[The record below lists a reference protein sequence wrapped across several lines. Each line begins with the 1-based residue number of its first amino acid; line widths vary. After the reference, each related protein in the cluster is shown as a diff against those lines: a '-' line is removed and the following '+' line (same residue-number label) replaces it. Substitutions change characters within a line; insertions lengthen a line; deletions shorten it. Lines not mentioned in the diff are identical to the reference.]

1 MCQPAVGAN
10 LVFALELITLSFLC
24 TMGEHKVRPYIG
36 LANKKMRNLFFEY
49 SLYKENPMTEN
60 DDQYLFQ
67 DDDDYMFGDEL
78 EDNEPETDEVSKSS
92 DSSWKIMIVD
102 DEADVHRMTER
113 ILEDITFDGIGF
125 TYLNAY
131 SGKEAKELIK
141 EHPDT
146 ALILLDVVMRTENDG
161 LKVVEFIRN
170 DIQNTFVRIILRTGQ
185 PGQAPER
192 KVITDYDIHDYKL
205 KSMLT
210 DQALYTAV
218 ISALRTY
225 RDLRIIEKKHNE
237 LEQALVDAEAAE
249 KARYQ
254 ILANINHEI
263 KTPLQGILGFTE
275 ILMISESNNDNREYL
290 SHIKHS
296 AEGLH
301 KVLSNVLEL
310 TELVGGAWEL
320 NDAKILFYDYLE
332 QIMDT
337 IQTQA
342 EWKSI
347 MVAYDVDKRIPQS
360 IVIDPKRL
368 RQILMNLLINAVRY
382 TDDGTVSLTV
392 ALKQDQNLYFTI
404 KDTGSGIP
412 KENQPQIF
420 DPFMLGEN
428 FLSKKHAGVGVGLSI
443 CKNIVQKMNGTI
455 WFESE
460 PNEGSTFY
468 FTVPFKTEH

>member
-1 MCQPAVGAN
+1 
-10 LVFALELITLSFLC
+10 
-24 TMGEHKVRPYIG
+24 
-36 LANKKMRNLFFEY
+36 
-49 SLYKENPMTEN
+49 MTEN

-67 DDDDYMFGDEL
+67 DDDDYLFGDES
-78 EDNEPETDEVSKSS
+78 EDNEIQNENKIVSSESK
-92 DSSWKIMIVD
+92 WKLMIVD

-113 ILEDITFDGIGF
+113 ILEDITFDGKGF

-131 SGKEAKELIK
+131 SGKEAKELIV

-161 LKVVEFIRN
+161 LKVVEFIRS
-170 DIQNTFVRIILRTGQ
+170 DIQNKFVRIILRTGQ

-237 LEQALVDAEAAE
+237 LEKALADAQAAQ

-275 ILMISESNNDNREYL
+275 ILMISESNDDNREYL
-290 SHIKHS
+290 GHIKHS

-310 TELVGGAWEL
+310 TELVGDSWEL
-320 NDAKILFYDYLE
+320 NDANILFKEYIE

-347 MVAYDVDKRIPQS
+347 MVAYDIDKHIPQS
-360 IVIDPKRL
+360 IIIDPKRL
-368 RQILMNLLINAVRY
+368 RQVLMNLLINAVRY
-382 TDDGTVSLTV
+382 TEDGTVSLTV
-392 ALKQDQNLYFTI
+392 ELKPEKQLYFVI

-412 KENQPQIF
+412 EENQAQIF

-428 FLSKKHAGVGVGLSI
+428 FLNKKYAGVGVGLSI
-443 CKNIVQKMNGTI
+443 CKSIIQKMNGSI
-455 WFESE
+455 WFESQ

-468 FTVPFKTEH
+468 FSVPFRTTY

>member
-1 MCQPAVGAN
+1 
-10 LVFALELITLSFLC
+10 
-24 TMGEHKVRPYIG
+24 
-36 LANKKMRNLFFEY
+36 
-49 SLYKENPMTEN
+49 MTEN
-60 DDQYLFQ
+60 DDQYIFQ
-67 DDDDYMFGDEL
+67 DDDEYMFGDES
-78 EDNEPETDEVSKSS
+78 EDIVPPQEDEIVSSEYF
-92 DSSWKIMIVD
+92 WKIMIVD

-113 ILEDITFDGIGF
+113 ILEDITFDGQGF

-131 SGKEAKELIK
+131 SGKEAKELIA

-161 LKVVEFIRN
+161 LKVVEFVRN
-170 DIQNTFVRIILRTGQ
+170 QIKNNFVRIILRTGQ

-237 LEQALVDAEAAE
+237 LEKALSDAEAAQ
-249 KARYQ
+249 KSRYQ

-275 ILMISESNNDNREYL
+275 ILMLSETNDDYREYL
-290 SHIKHS
+290 GHIKHS

-310 TELVGGAWEL
+310 TELVGDSWEL
-320 NDAKILFYDYLE
+320 NNANILFREYID

-347 MVAYDVDKRIPQS
+347 MVAYDIDKQIPQS
-360 IVIDPKRL
+360 IIFDPKRIK
-368 RQILMNLLINAVRY
+368 QVLMNLLINAVRY
-382 TDDGTVSLTV
+382 TDDGTVSLNVERTSDNQLQF
-392 ALKQDQNLYFTI
+392 AI
-404 KDTGSGIP
+404 KDTGEGIP
-412 KENQPQIF
+412 KENQSQIF

-428 FLSKKHAGVGVGLSI
+428 FLSKKHSGMGVGLSI
-443 CKNIVQKMNGTI
+443 CKSIVQKMNGKI

-460 PNEGSTFY
+460 SNEGSTFY
-468 FTVPFKTEH
+468 FSIPIKTEFEKSVC

>member
-1 MCQPAVGAN
+1 MPD
-10 LVFALELITLSFLC
+10 
-24 TMGEHKVRPYIG
+24 
-36 LANKKMRNLFFEY
+36 
-49 SLYKENPMTEN
+49 N

-67 DDDDYMFGDEL
+67 DDDEYMFGDEPE
-78 EDNEPETDEVSKSS
+78 EDEPPHEIEIDAFEEL
-92 DSSWKIMIVD
+92 WKIMIVD
-102 DEADVHRMTER
+102 DEADIHRMTER
-113 ILEDITFDGIGF
+113 ILEDITFDGKGF

-131 SGKEAKELIK
+131 SGKEAKELIQ

-161 LKVVEFIRN
+161 LMVVEFIRN
-170 DIQNTFVRIILRTGQ
+170 DIENRFVRIILRTGQ

-225 RDLRIIEKKHNE
+225 RDLRVIEKKHCE
-237 LEQALVDAEAAE
+237 LEKALSDAEAAQ

-275 ILMISESNNDNREYL
+275 ILMISEVNEDNQEYL

-310 TELVGGAWEL
+310 TELAGGTWEL
-320 NDAKILFYDYLE
+320 NDSRIIFKEYLD

-337 IQTQA
+337 IQIQA
-342 EWKSI
+342 EWKSV
-347 MVAYDVDKRIPQS
+347 MVGYDIDKQIPQS
-360 IVIDPKRL
+360 IITDPKRL
-368 RQILMNLLINAVRY
+368 KQVLMNLLINAVRY
-382 TDDGTVSLTV
+382 TDDGTVLLTV
-392 ALKQDQNLYFTI
+392 DLKPDNYLSFVI
-404 KDTGSGIP
+404 KDTGAGIP
-412 KENQPQIF
+412 LENQAQIF
-420 DPFMLGEN
+420 ESFMLGED
-428 FLSKKHAGVGVGLSI
+428 FLSKKNAGIGVGLSI
-443 CKNIVQKMNGTI
+443 CKNIIQKMNGTI
-455 WFESE
+455 SFESQ
-460 PNEGSTFY
+460 PNEGSTFF
-468 FTVPFKTEH
+468 FTVPFKSDL

>member
-1 MCQPAVGAN
+1 
-10 LVFALELITLSFLC
+10 
-24 TMGEHKVRPYIG
+24 
-36 LANKKMRNLFFEY
+36 
-49 SLYKENPMTEN
+49 MTEN

-67 DDDDYMFGDEL
+67 DDDDYLFGDEAEEIEPQD
-78 EDNEPETDEVSKSS
+78 EDKNVSSES
-92 DSSWKIMIVD
+92 NWKLMIVD

-113 ILEDITFDGIGF
+113 ILEDITFDGKGF

-131 SGKEAKELIK
+131 SGKEAKELIV

-146 ALILLDVVMRTENDG
+146 ALLLLDVVMRTENDG
-161 LKVVEFIRN
+161 LKVVEFIRS
-170 DIQNTFVRIILRTGQ
+170 DIKNRFVRIILRTGQ
-185 PGQAPER
+185 PGLAPER
-192 KVITDYDIHDYKL
+192 KVITDFDIHDYKL

-237 LEQALVDAEAAE
+237 LEKALADAQAAQ

-290 SHIKHS
+290 GHIKHS

-310 TELVGGAWEL
+310 TELAGDSWEL
-320 NDAKILFYDYLE
+320 NDATILFREYME

-347 MVAYDVDKRIPQS
+347 MVDYDIDKHIPQS
-360 IVIDPKRL
+360 IIIDPKRL
-368 RQILMNLLINAVRY
+368 RQVLMNLLINAVRY
-382 TDDGTVSLTV
+382 TEDGTVSLTV
-392 ALKQDQNLYFTI
+392 ELKPEKQLYFVI

-412 KENQPQIF
+412 KENQAQIF

-428 FLSKKHAGVGVGLSI
+428 FLNKRYAGVGVGLSI
-443 CKNIVQKMNGTI
+443 CKSIVQKMNGNI
-455 WFESE
+455 WFESQ

-468 FTVPFKTEH
+468 FTVPFRTEF

>member
-1 MCQPAVGAN
+1 
-10 LVFALELITLSFLC
+10 LIDAKRTI
-24 TMGEHKVRPYIG
+24 H
-36 LANKKMRNLFFEY
+36 
-49 SLYKENPMTEN
+49 KENPMTEN
-60 DDQYLFQ
+60 DDQYIFQ
-67 DDDDYMFGDEL
+67 DDDEYMFGEESEDLDIPQDE
-78 EDNEPETDEVSKSS
+78 EIISKESF
-92 DSSWKIMIVD
+92 WKIMIVD
-102 DEADVHRMTER
+102 DEPDVHRMTER
-113 ILEDITFDGIGF
+113 ILEDITFDGQGF
-125 TYLNAY
+125 TYLNGY

-141 EHPDT
+141 KHPDT

-170 DIQNTFVRIILRTGQ
+170 HIKNTFVRIILRTGQ

-237 LEQALVDAEAAE
+237 LEQALANAEAAQ
-249 KARYQ
+249 KSRYQ

-275 ILMISESNNDNREYL
+275 ILMISETNDDNREYL
-290 SHIKHS
+290 GHIKHS

-310 TELVGGAWEL
+310 TELVGESWEL
-320 NDAKILFYDYLE
+320 NNATILFREYIDL
-332 QIMDT
+332 IMDT

-347 MVAYDVDKRIPQS
+347 MVAYDIDKHIPQS
-360 IVIDPKRL
+360 IIIDPKRL
-368 RQILMNLLINAVRY
+368 KQVLMNLLINAVRY

-392 ALKQDQNLYFTI
+392 ELNPDNHLHFVV
-404 KDTGSGIP
+404 KDTGAGIP
-412 KENQPQIF
+412 KENQDQIF
-420 DPFMLGEN
+420 EPFMLGEN
-428 FLSKKHAGVGVGLSI
+428 FLSKKYSGVGVGLSI
-443 CKNIVQKMNGTI
+443 CKSIIQKMNGKI
-455 WFESE
+455 WFESQA
-460 PNEGSTFY
+460 NEGSIFY
-468 FTVPFKTEH
+468 FSIPFKTEF

>member
-1 MCQPAVGAN
+1 M
-10 LVFALELITLSFLC
+10 SD
-24 TMGEHKVRPYIG
+24 
-36 LANKKMRNLFFEY
+36 
-49 SLYKENPMTEN
+49 N
-60 DDQYLFQ
+60 DEQYLFQ
-67 DDDDYMFGDEL
+67 DDDEYMFGDES
-78 EDNEPETDEVSKSS
+78 EDNETVQEDIADVSE
-92 DSSWKIMIVD
+92 SSWKIMIVD

-113 ILEDITFDGIGF
+113 ILEDITFDSKGF

-170 DIQNTFVRIILRTGQ
+170 DIKNTFVRIILRTGQ

-237 LEQALVDAEAAE
+237 LEKALIDAEAAE
-249 KARYQ
+249 QARYQ

-275 ILMISESNNDNREYL
+275 ILMISEKNDDNREYL

-301 KVLSNVLEL
+301 KVLTNVLEL
-310 TELVGGAWEL
+310 TELVGTSWDLKNATIIFRE
-320 NDAKILFYDYLE
+320 YLS
-332 QIMDT
+332 QIMNT

-347 MVAYDVDKRIPQS
+347 MVAYDIDKRIPTS
-360 IVIDPKRL
+360 LIIDPKRL
-368 RQILMNLLINAVRY
+368 RQVLMNLLINAVRY

-392 ALKQDQNLYFTI
+392 ELKPDNFLYFTI

-412 KENQPQIF
+412 KENQSQIF
-420 DPFMLGEN
+420 DPFMLGED
-428 FLSKKHAGVGVGLSI
+428 FLSKKYAGVGVGLSI
-443 CKNIVQKMNGTI
+443 CKSIVQKMNGTI
-455 WFESE
+455 GFESQL
-460 PNEGSTFY
+460 NEGSLFY
-468 FTVPFKTEH
+468 FSVPFQTEF

>member
-1 MCQPAVGAN
+1 
-10 LVFALELITLSFLC
+10 
-24 TMGEHKVRPYIG
+24 
-36 LANKKMRNLFFEY
+36 
-49 SLYKENPMTEN
+49 MTEN

-67 DDDDYMFGDEL
+67 DDDDYLFGDEAEEIEPQD
-78 EDNEPETDEVSKSS
+78 EDKNVSSES
-92 DSSWKIMIVD
+92 NWKLMIVD

-113 ILEDITFDGIGF
+113 ILEDITFDGKGF

-131 SGKEAKELIK
+131 SGKEAKELIV

-146 ALILLDVVMRTENDG
+146 ALLLLDVVMRTENDG
-161 LKVVEFIRN
+161 LKVVEFIRS
-170 DIQNTFVRIILRTGQ
+170 DIKNRFVRIILRTGQ

-237 LEQALVDAEAAE
+237 LEKALADAQAAQ

-290 SHIKHS
+290 GHIKHS

-310 TELVGGAWEL
+310 TELAGDSWEL
-320 NDAKILFYDYLE
+320 NDATILFREYME

-347 MVAYDVDKRIPQS
+347 MVDYDIDKHIPQS
-360 IVIDPKRL
+360 IIIDPKRL
-368 RQILMNLLINAVRY
+368 RQVLMNLLINAVRY
-382 TDDGTVSLTV
+382 TEDGTVSLTV
-392 ALKQDQNLYFTI
+392 ELKPEKQLYFVI

-412 KENQPQIF
+412 KENQAQIF

-428 FLSKKHAGVGVGLSI
+428 FLNKRYAGVGVGLSI
-443 CKNIVQKMNGTI
+443 CKSIVQKMNGNI
-455 WFESE
+455 WFESQ

-468 FTVPFKTEH
+468 FTVPFRTEF

>member
-1 MCQPAVGAN
+1 
-10 LVFALELITLSFLC
+10 
-24 TMGEHKVRPYIG
+24 
-36 LANKKMRNLFFEY
+36 
-49 SLYKENPMTEN
+49 MTEN

-67 DDDDYMFGDEL
+67 DDDEYMFGDES
-78 EDNEPETDEVSKSS
+78 DDMDTPPEEEKVSSES
-92 DSSWKIMIVD
+92 TWKIMIVD

-113 ILEDITFDGIGF
+113 ILEDITFDGKGF
-125 TYLNAY
+125 TYYNAY
-131 SGKEAKELIK
+131 SGKEAKELIV

-170 DIQNTFVRIILRTGQ
+170 DIQNNFVRIIMRTGQ

-225 RDLRIIEKKHNE
+225 RDLRIIEQKHNE
-237 LEQALVDAEAAE
+237 LEKALSDAEAAQ

-275 ILMISESNNDNREYL
+275 ILMISESNDDNREYL
-290 SHIKHS
+290 EHIKHS

-301 KVLSNVLEL
+301 KVLTNVLEL
-310 TELVGGAWEL
+310 TELTGGSWDL
-320 NDAKILFYDYLE
+320 HDATILFREYIE

-347 MVAYDVDKRIPQS
+347 MVDYDIDKHIPQS
-360 IVIDPKRL
+360 IITDPKRL
-368 RQILMNLLINAVRY
+368 RQVLMNLLINAVRY
-382 TDDGTVSLTV
+382 TDDGTVSLTIE
-392 ALKQDQNLYFTI
+392 LNKDNHLYFI
-404 KDTGSGIP
+404 VKDTGAGIP
-412 KENQPQIF
+412 IENQSQIF
-420 DPFMLGEN
+420 DPFMLGED
-428 FLSKKHAGVGVGLSI
+428 FLSKKYSGVGVGLSI
-443 CKNIVQKMNGTI
+443 CKNIVQKMNGKI
-455 WFESE
+455 WFESH
-460 PNEGSTFY
+460 PHEGSIFY
-468 FTVPFKTEH
+468 FTVPFKTDSLRYQSETTHRNPIIFDE

>member
-1 MCQPAVGAN
+1 MEASD
-10 LVFALELITLSFLC
+10 LSNQADIFQIVAKP
-24 TMGEHKVRPYIG
+24 TIQ
-36 LANKKMRNLFFEY
+36 
-49 SLYKENPMTEN
+49 KENVMTEN
-60 DDQYLFQ
+60 DEQYIFQ
-67 DDDDYMFGDEL
+67 DDDDYMFGDESEEKETHH
-78 EDNEPETDEVSKSS
+78 EDEIVSSEPP
-92 DSSWKIMIVD
+92 WKIMIVD

-113 ILEDITFDGIGF
+113 VLEDITFDGIGF
-125 TYLNAY
+125 IYFNAY
-131 SGKEAKELIK
+131 SGKEAKELIE

-161 LKVVEFIRN
+161 LKVVEFIRS
-170 DIQNTFVRIILRTGQ
+170 DIQNKFVRIILRTGQ

-237 LEQALVDAEAAE
+237 LEKALADAEAAQ

-275 ILMISESNNDNREYL
+275 ILMISETNEDNREYL
-290 SHIKHS
+290 GHIKHS

-301 KVLSNVLEL
+301 KVLTNVLEL
-310 TELVGGAWEL
+310 TELVGSSWEL
-320 NDAKILFYDYLE
+320 NDASIIFREYID

-347 MVAYDVDKRIPQS
+347 MVAYDVDKRIPES
-360 IVIDPKRL
+360 IIIDPKRL
-368 RQILMNLLINAVRY
+368 RQVMMNLLINAVRY

-392 ALKQDQNLYFTI
+392 ELNPDNHLYFVI
-404 KDTGSGIP
+404 KDTGTGIP
-412 KENQPQIF
+412 KENQSQIF

-428 FLSKKHAGVGVGLSI
+428 FLSKKHSGVGVGLSI
-443 CKNIVQKMNGTI
+443 CKSIVQKMNGSI
-455 WFESE
+455 WFESK

-468 FTVPFKTEH
+468 FSVPFRTEF